1 MLPIVGS
8 PNIQM
13 HIGPD
18 AVHYVGATDQR
29 LSGSLLHQGSVYPT
43 QAQTI
48 DQMLEYSGILSEW
61 LRREGYTGLVG
72 IDFCEYEDERT
83 GRPKAFLAEINPRI
97 NGSTYPLALAS
108 LLDPDHAQIGGF
120 VCGRIRPAARSF
132 AQLADR
138 HRGLLLTDGTCHGAL
153 PYNVGYLP
161 RGSCHLVVFDHTR
174 DAALA
179 RWERTVAAFAA

>member
-1 MLPIVGS
+1 MYID
-8 PNIQM
+8 
-13 HIGPD
+13 PD
-18 AVHYVGATDQR
+18 GVHYVGATDQR
-29 LSGSLLHQGSVYPT
+29 LSGALLHQGSVYPT

-48 DQMLEYSGILSEW
+48 DQMLAYSEILSEW

-72 IDFCEYEDERT
+72 IDFCEYKDDRT

-108 LLDPDHAQIGGF
+108 LLDPDCTQIGGF

-132 AQLADR
+132 AEMADR
-138 HRGLLLTDGTCHGAL
+138 HGGLLLSGRTCHGAL

-161 RGSCHLVVFDHTR
+161 RGSCHLVVLDHTR
-174 DAALA
+174 EHALA
-179 RWERTVAAFAA
+179 RWERTASALAA